1 MSALLSN
8 VQIIKSNLKNNLFP
22 HLILTLL
29 LFLLTPAIFSI
40 SHLNARAAAAPMETF
55 VALCGMLLLTPIY
68 YPEQKGVINETV
80 EAKYVNHLWI
90 IFLRFLTAWVLTAL
104 AILLF
109 AGIMLYCGST
119 ITGRLILGTFASAI
133 FLGALGMLTSCISEN
148 IAVGYMIPVIYYAF
162 NFAMGPKLG
171 NFYLFSLTG
180 DSFAEK
186 PWLVGGS
193 IVLAA
198 AAFGVQY
205 VRMKRR

>member
-1 MSALLSN
+1 MEEVQMSY
-8 VQIIKSNLKNNLFP
+8 
-22 HLILTLL
+22 TLL
-29 LFLLTPAIFSI
+29 IVEDEPDLLRLLEAYFSKINYHTLTAKSGKEAI
-40 SHLNARAAAAPMETF
+40 NPMETF

-68 YPEQKGVINETV
+68 YPEQKGIINETV

-171 NFYLFSLTG
+171 NFYLFSLMG